1 MTICFWGKEVKVIVR
16 ESQQWLLGEIYKY
29 VEDVDRRYAIAVEGP
44 WGCGK
49 TRFLNMV
56 LAPSLKRK
64 KKRMVRVSMFGL
76 KTGDQLYEKIGATLL
91 RLEGERSD
99 KSTKFMR
106 QVAINTPKFA
116 ASALAVKGVS
126 LQFDIG
132 MKFAV
137 DMIASSKH
145 VIVLDDVERRS
156 QDSDDLSLFGAVN
169 ELVESYGLKVILV
182 TNRLQD
188 DNKGRSFD
196 LNVQEKLVWKRYSYE
211 QSFSE
216 LLDGIYN
223 HIDVSI
229 PGIDSLGCVREA
241 VERSGCVNARA
252 MLKVEL
258 LVSDL
263 LRLDVFRDDSIYLI
277 NRKSALVDIVQLAL
291 MLCDGNVPQPPRS
304 SNGEGEADR
313 FGGEKWRMQQQ
324 YEFYLDLR
332 FVEQYFRP
340 RAEAQNMDLEG
351 AVRRYIGTKYSETA
365 ASHAILAIK
374 SAIDSEFR
382 GMSDGDVQGIVDDL
396 SSQICSESFA
406 SSLLRPVVYWYEEFR
421 DLGFDCV
428 LSREELILHCQHVM
442 LSDLEGAIE
451 FSNYP
456 HTSLPC
462 GEEVDSIYASLS
474 SFAISAYQQRVS
486 EEVAKCLSANSSTFD
501 LLNFLSSCSLNRY
514 RVLLSMDVDELV
526 TIFNRSNGD
535 GQLGIIRYLKRV
547 HNQSSIPAG
556 VCAQFSTWLLDLK
569 RALQRCTS
577 VERMDALR
585 MRWFIRDIDDLLPSY
600 FPEPE
605 E

>member
-1 MTICFWGKEVKVIVR
+1 
-16 ESQQWLLGEIYKY
+16 
-29 VEDVDRRYAIAVEGP
+29 
-44 WGCGK
+44 
-49 TRFLNMV
+49 
-56 LAPSLKRK
+56 
-64 KKRMVRVSMFGL
+64 MVRVSMFGM
-76 KTGDQLYEKIGATLL
+76 KTGDQLYEKIGAMIL
-91 RLEGERSD
+91 RLEGERGG
-99 KSTKFMR
+99 KPTKFMR
-106 QVAINTPKFA
+106 KMATSAPKVA

-126 LQFDIG
+126 LQLDIG

-169 ELVESYGLKVILV
+169 DLVESCGLKVILV

-188 DNKGRSFD
+188 DNNGRSFD
-196 LNVQEKLVWKRYSYE
+196 RNVQEKLVWKRYSYE
-211 QSFSE
+211 QSLSE
-216 LLDGIYN
+216 LLDGIFN

-229 PGIDSLGCVREA
+229 PDIDFLSCVREA
-241 VERSGCVNARA
+241 VERSGCANARA

-263 LRLDVFRDDSIYLI
+263 LCLDVFRDDSIYVN
-277 NRKSALVDIVQLAL
+277 NRKNALIDIVQLAL
-291 MLCDGNVPQPPRS
+291 MLCDGNVPQPPQS
-304 SNGEGEADR
+304 SDGEGKVDY

-340 RAEAQNMDLEG
+340 RAEVQRVDLES
-351 AVRRYIGTKYSETA
+351 AVRHYIGAKYSETA

-382 GMSDGDVQGIVDDL
+382 GMSDEDGQRIVDEL

-406 SSLLRPVVYWYEEFR
+406 SSLLRPVVYWYEELR

-428 LSREELILHCQHVM
+428 LSREELILHCRHVM
-442 LSDLEGAIE
+442 LNDLEGAIE

-462 GEEVDSIYASLS
+462 GEVVDSIYAELS
-474 SFAISAYQQRVS
+474 SFAISAYQRRVS
-486 EEVAKCLSANSSTFD
+486 EEVAKCLSSNSSTFD
-501 LLNFLSSCSLNRY
+501 LLDFFSSCSLNGY
-514 RVLLSMDVDELV
+514 KVLLSVDVDELV
-526 TIFNRSNGD
+526 AIFNRSNGD
-535 GQLGIIRYLKRV
+535 GQLGIIRYLKSI
-547 HNQSSIPAG
+547 HNQSSIPDG
-556 VCAQFSTWLLDLK
+556 VSMQFSVWLLDLK
-569 RALQRCTS
+569 RALQRCAS

-585 MRWFIRDIDDLLPSY
+585 MRWFIREIDDLLPSY
-600 FPEPE
+600 LPELE

>member
-1 MTICFWGKEVKVIVR
+1 MIVS
-16 ESQQWLLGEIYKY
+16 ESQQWLLDEIYKY
-29 VEDVDRRYAIAVEGP
+29 VQDVDRRYAIAVEGP

-49 TRFLNMV
+49 TRFLNSV
-56 LAPSLKRK
+56 LAPSLKSK
-64 KKRMVRVSMFGL
+64 KKRMVRVSMFGM
-76 KTGDQLYEKIGATLL
+76 KTGDQLYEKIGAMIL
-91 RLEGERSD
+91 RLEGERGG
-99 KSTKFMR
+99 KPTKFMR
-106 QVAINTPKFA
+106 KMATSAPKVA

-126 LQFDIG
+126 LQLDIG

-169 ELVESYGLKVILV
+169 DLVESCGLKVILV

-188 DNKGRSFD
+188 DNNGRSFD
-196 LNVQEKLVWKRYSYE
+196 RNVQEKLVWKRYSYE
-211 QSFSE
+211 QSLSE
-216 LLDGIYN
+216 LLDGIFN

-229 PGIDSLGCVREA
+229 PDIDFLSCVREA
-241 VERSGCVNARA
+241 VERSGCANARA

-263 LRLDVFRDDSIYLI
+263 LCLDVFRDDSIYVN
-277 NRKSALVDIVQLAL
+277 NRKNALIDIVQLAL
-291 MLCDGNVPQPPRS
+291 MLCDGNVPQPPQS
-304 SNGEGEADR
+304 SDGEGKVDY

-340 RAEAQNMDLEG
+340 RAEVQRVDLES
-351 AVRRYIGTKYSETA
+351 AVRHYIGAKYSETA
-365 ASHAILAIK
+365 ASHAVLAIK

-382 GMSDGDVQGIVDDL
+382 GMSDEDGQRIVDEL

-406 SSLLRPVVYWYEEFR
+406 SSLLRPVVYWYEELR

-428 LSREELILHCQHVM
+428 LSREELILHCRHVM
-442 LSDLEGAIE
+442 LNDLEGAIE

-462 GEEVDSIYASLS
+462 GEVVDSIYAELS
-474 SFAISAYQQRVS
+474 SFAISAYQRRVS
-486 EEVAKCLSANSSTFD
+486 EEVAKCLSSNSSTFD
-501 LLNFLSSCSLNRY
+501 LLDFFSSCSLNGY
-514 RVLLSMDVDELV
+514 KVLLSVDVDELV
-526 TIFNRSNGD
+526 AIFNRSNGD
-535 GQLGIIRYLKRV
+535 GQLGIIRYLKSI
-547 HNQSSIPAG
+547 HNQSSIPDG
-556 VCAQFSTWLLDLK
+556 VSMQFSVWLLDLK
-569 RALQRCTS
+569 RALQRCAS

-585 MRWFIRDIDDLLPSY
+585 MRWFIREIDDLLPSY
-600 FPEPE
+600 LPELE

>member
-1 MTICFWGKEVKVIVR
+1 
-16 ESQQWLLGEIYKY
+16 
-29 VEDVDRRYAIAVEGP
+29 
-44 WGCGK
+44 
-49 TRFLNMV
+49 
-56 LAPSLKRK
+56 
-64 KKRMVRVSMFGL
+64 MVRVSMFGM
-76 KTGDQLYEKIGATLL
+76 KTGDQLYEKIGAMIL
-91 RLEGERSD
+91 RLEGERGG
-99 KSTKFMR
+99 KPTKFMR
-106 QVAINTPKFA
+106 KMATSAPKVA

-126 LQFDIG
+126 LQLDIG

-169 ELVESYGLKVILV
+169 DLVESCGLKVILV

-188 DNKGRSFD
+188 DNNGRSFD
-196 LNVQEKLVWKRYSYE
+196 RNVQEKLVWKRYSYE
-211 QSFSE
+211 QSLSE
-216 LLDGIYN
+216 LLDGIFN

-229 PGIDSLGCVREA
+229 PDIDFLSCVREA
-241 VERSGCVNARA
+241 VERSGCANARA

-263 LRLDVFRDDSIYLI
+263 LCLDVFRDDSIYVN
-277 NRKSALVDIVQLAL
+277 NRKNALIDIVQLAL
-291 MLCDGNVPQPPRS
+291 MLCDGNVPQPPQS
-304 SNGEGEADR
+304 SDGEGKVDY

-340 RAEAQNMDLEG
+340 RAEVQRVDLES
-351 AVRRYIGTKYSETA
+351 AVRHYIGAKYSETA

-382 GMSDGDVQGIVDDL
+382 GMSDEDGQRIVDEL

-406 SSLLRPVVYWYEEFR
+406 SSLLRPVVYWYEELR

-428 LSREELILHCQHVM
+428 LSREELILHCRHVM
-442 LSDLEGAIE
+442 LNDLEGAIE

-462 GEEVDSIYASLS
+462 GEVVDSIYAELS
-474 SFAISAYQQRVS
+474 SFAIFAYQRRVS
-486 EEVAKCLSANSSTFD
+486 EEVAKCLSSNSSTFD
-501 LLNFLSSCSLNRY
+501 LLDFFSSCSLNGY
-514 RVLLSMDVDELV
+514 KVLLSVDVDELV
-526 TIFNRSNGD
+526 AIFNRSNGD
-535 GQLGIIRYLKRV
+535 GQLGIIRYLKSI
-547 HNQSSIPAG
+547 HNQSSIPDG
-556 VCAQFSTWLLDLK
+556 VSMQFSVWLLDLK
-569 RALQRCTS
+569 RALQRCAS

-585 MRWFIRDIDDLLPSY
+585 MRWFIREIDDLLPSY
-600 FPEPE
+600 LPELE

>member
-1 MTICFWGKEVKVIVR
+1 MILS
-16 ESQQWLLGEIYKY
+16 ESQQWLLAEIDKY
-29 VEDVDRRYAIAVEGP
+29 VQDVDRRYAIAVEGP

-49 TRFLNMV
+49 TRFLNVV

-91 RLEGERSD
+91 RLEGERSG
-99 KSTKFMR
+99 KPTKFMR
-106 QVAINTPKFA
+106 QVVTNTPKFA

-126 LQFDIG
+126 LQLDIG

-169 ELVESYGLKVILV
+169 ELVESCGLKVILV
-182 TNRLQD
+182 TNRLQND
-188 DNKGRSFD
+188 DNGRSFD
-196 LNVQEKLVWKRYSYE
+196 QHVQEKLVWKRYSYK
-211 QSFSE
+211 QSLSE
-216 LLDGIYN
+216 LLDGIFT

-229 PGIDSLGCVREA
+229 PGIDFLGCIREA

-263 LRLDVFRDDSIYLI
+263 LRLDVFRDDSIYVN

-304 SNGEGEADR
+304 SGGEGEANY
-313 FGGEKWRMQQQ
+313 FSVEELRMQRQ
-324 YEFYLDLR
+324 YVLYLDLR

-340 RAEAQNMDLEG
+340 RAEVQNMDLES
-351 AVRRYIGTKYSETA
+351 AVRQYIGTKYSETA

-382 GMSDGDVQGIVDDL
+382 GMSDGYVQGIVDEL

-406 SSLLRPVVYWYEEFR
+406 PSLLRPVVYWYEEFR
-421 DLGFDCV
+421 DLGFECV

-442 LSDLEGAIE
+442 LNDLEGAIE

-474 SFAISAYQQRVS
+474 SFAISAYQQRIS
-486 EEVAKCLSANSSTFD
+486 EEVAKCLSLNSSTFD
-501 LLNFLSSCSLNRY
+501 LLNFFSSCSLNGY
-514 RVLLSMDVDELV
+514 RVLLSVNVDELV

-535 GQLGIIRYLKRV
+535 GQLGIIRYIKSV
-547 HNQSSIPAG
+547 HNQASIPAG
-556 VCAQFSTWLLDLK
+556 VSAQFPAWLLDLK
-569 RALQRCTS
+569 CALQRCTS

-585 MRWFIRDIDDLLPSY
+585 MRGFIRDIDNLLPSY
-600 FPEPE
+600 LPLLDE
-605 E
+605 

>member
-1 MTICFWGKEVKVIVR
+1 MIVS

-29 VEDVDRRYAIAVEGP
+29 VQDVDRRYAIAVEGP

-49 TRFLNMV
+49 TRFLNSV
-56 LAPSLKRK
+56 LAPSLKSK
-64 KKRMVRVSMFGL
+64 KKRMVRVSMFGM
-76 KTGDQLYEKIGATLL
+76 KTGDQLYEKIGAMIL
-91 RLEGERSD
+91 RLEGERGG
-99 KSTKFMR
+99 KPTKFMR
-106 QVAINTPKFA
+106 KMATSAPKVA

-126 LQFDIG
+126 LQLDIG

-169 ELVESYGLKVILV
+169 DLVESCGLKVILV

-188 DNKGRSFD
+188 DNNGRSFD
-196 LNVQEKLVWKRYSYE
+196 RNVQEKLVWKRYSYE
-211 QSFSE
+211 QSLSE
-216 LLDGIYN
+216 LLDGIFN

-229 PGIDSLGCVREA
+229 PDIDFLSCVREA
-241 VERSGCVNARA
+241 VERSGCANARA

-263 LRLDVFRDDSIYLI
+263 LCLDVFRDDSIYVN
-277 NRKSALVDIVQLAL
+277 NRKNALIDIVQLAL
-291 MLCDGNVPQPPRS
+291 MLCDGNVPQPPQS
-304 SNGEGEADR
+304 SDGEGKVDY

-340 RAEAQNMDLEG
+340 RAEVQRVDLES
-351 AVRRYIGTKYSETA
+351 AVRHYIGAKYSETA

-382 GMSDGDVQGIVDDL
+382 GMSDEDGQRIVDEL

-406 SSLLRPVVYWYEEFR
+406 SSLLRPVVYWYEELR

-428 LSREELILHCQHVM
+428 LSREELILHCRHVM
-442 LSDLEGAIE
+442 LNDLEGAIE

-462 GEEVDSIYASLS
+462 GEVVDSIYAELS
-474 SFAISAYQQRVS
+474 SFAISAYQRRVS
-486 EEVAKCLSANSSTFD
+486 EEVAKCLSSNSSTFD
-501 LLNFLSSCSLNRY
+501 LLDFFSSCSLNGY
-514 RVLLSMDVDELV
+514 KVLLSVDVDELV
-526 TIFNRSNGD
+526 AIFNRSNGD
-535 GQLGIIRYLKRV
+535 GQLGIIRYLKSI
-547 HNQSSIPAG
+547 HNQSSIPDG
-556 VCAQFSTWLLDLK
+556 VSMQFSVWLLDLK
-569 RALQRCTS
+569 RALQRCAS

-585 MRWFIRDIDDLLPSY
+585 MRWFIREIDDLLPSY
-600 FPEPE
+600 LPELE

>member
-1 MTICFWGKEVKVIVR
+1 MIVS

-29 VEDVDRRYAIAVEGP
+29 VQDVDRRYAIAVEGP

-49 TRFLNMV
+49 TRFLNSV
-56 LAPSLKRK
+56 LAPSLKSK
-64 KKRMVRVSMFGL
+64 KKRMVRVSMFGM
-76 KTGDQLYEKIGATLL
+76 KTGDQLYEKIGAMIL
-91 RLEGERSD
+91 RLEGEWGG
-99 KSTKFMR
+99 KPTKFMR
-106 QVAINTPKFA
+106 KMATSAPKVA

-126 LQFDIG
+126 LQLDIG
-132 MKFAV
+132 MKLAV

-169 ELVESYGLKVILV
+169 DLVESCGLKVILV

-188 DNKGRSFD
+188 DNNGRSFD
-196 LNVQEKLVWKRYSYE
+196 RNVQEKLVWKRYSYE
-211 QSFSE
+211 QPLSE
-216 LLDGIYN
+216 LLDGIFN

-229 PGIDSLGCVREA
+229 PDIDFLSCVREA
-241 VERSGCVNARA
+241 VERSGCANARA

-263 LRLDVFRDDSIYLI
+263 LCLDVFRDDSIYVN
-277 NRKSALVDIVQLAL
+277 NRKNALIDIVQLAL
-291 MLCDGNVPQPPRS
+291 MLCDGNVPQPPQS
-304 SNGEGEADR
+304 SDGEGKVDY

-340 RAEAQNMDLEG
+340 RAEVQRVDLES
-351 AVRRYIGTKYSETA
+351 AVRRYIGAKYSETA

-382 GMSDGDVQGIVDDL
+382 GMSDEDGQGIVDEL

-406 SSLLRPVVYWYEEFR
+406 SSLLRPVVYWYEELR

-428 LSREELILHCQHVM
+428 LSREDLILHCRHVM
-442 LSDLEGAIE
+442 LNDLEGAIE

-462 GEEVDSIYASLS
+462 GEVVDSIYAELS
-474 SFAISAYQQRVS
+474 SFAISAYQRRVS
-486 EEVAKCLSANSSTFD
+486 EEVAKCLSSNSSTFD
-501 LLNFLSSCSLNRY
+501 LLDFFSSCSLNGY
-514 RVLLSMDVDELV
+514 KVLLSVDVDELV
-526 TIFNRSNGD
+526 AIFNRSNGD
-535 GQLGIIRYLKRV
+535 GQLGIIRYLKSV
-547 HNQSSIPAG
+547 HNQSSIPDG
-556 VCAQFSTWLLDLK
+556 VSMQFSAWLLDLK
-569 RALQRCTS
+569 RALQRCAS

-585 MRWFIRDIDDLLPSY
+585 MRWFIREIDDLLPSY
-600 FPEPE
+600 LPVLE

>member
-1 MTICFWGKEVKVIVR
+1 MIVS

-29 VEDVDRRYAIAVEGP
+29 VQDVDRRYAIAVEGP

-49 TRFLNMV
+49 TRFLNSV
-56 LAPSLKRK
+56 LAPSLKSK
-64 KKRMVRVSMFGL
+64 KKRMVRVSMFGM
-76 KTGDQLYEKIGATLL
+76 KTGDQLYEKIGAMIL
-91 RLEGERSD
+91 RLEGERGG
-99 KSTKFMR
+99 KPTKFMR
-106 QVAINTPKFA
+106 KMATSAPKVA

-126 LQFDIG
+126 LQLDIG

-169 ELVESYGLKVILV
+169 DLVESCGLKVILV

-188 DNKGRSFD
+188 DNNGRSFD
-196 LNVQEKLVWKRYSYE
+196 RNVQEKLVWKRYSYE
-211 QSFSE
+211 QSLSE
-216 LLDGIYN
+216 LLDGIFN

-229 PGIDSLGCVREA
+229 PDIDFLSCVREA
-241 VERSGCVNARA
+241 VERSGCANARA

-263 LRLDVFRDDSIYLI
+263 LCLDVFRDDSIYVN
-277 NRKSALVDIVQLAL
+277 NRKNALIDIVQLAL
-291 MLCDGNVPQPPRS
+291 MLCDGNVPQPPQS
-304 SNGEGEADR
+304 SDGEGKVDY

-340 RAEAQNMDLEG
+340 RAEVQRVDLES
-351 AVRRYIGTKYSETA
+351 AVRHYIGAKYSETA

-382 GMSDGDVQGIVDDL
+382 GMSDEDGQRIVDEL

-406 SSLLRPVVYWYEEFR
+406 SSLLRPVVYWYEELR

-428 LSREELILHCQHVM
+428 LSREELILHCRHVM
-442 LSDLEGAIE
+442 LNDLEGAIE

-462 GEEVDSIYASLS
+462 GEVVDSIYAELS
-474 SFAISAYQQRVS
+474 SFAISAYQRRVS
-486 EEVAKCLSANSSTFD
+486 EEVAKCLSSNSSTFD
-501 LLNFLSSCSLNRY
+501 LLDFFSSCSLNGY
-514 RVLLSMDVDELV
+514 KVLLSVDVDELV
-526 TIFNRSNGD
+526 AIFNRSNGD
-535 GQLGIIRYLKRV
+535 GQLGIIRYLKSI
-547 HNQSSIPAG
+547 HNQSSIPDG
-556 VCAQFSTWLLDLK
+556 VSMQFSVWLLDLK
-569 RALQRCTS
+569 RALQRCSS

-585 MRWFIRDIDDLLPSY
+585 MRWFIREIDDLLPSY
-600 FPEPE
+600 LPELE

>member
-1 MTICFWGKEVKVIVR
+1 MIVS
-16 ESQQWLLGEIYKY
+16 ESQQWLLAELCKY
-29 VEDVDRRYAIAVEGP
+29 VQDVDRRYAIAVEGP

-49 TRFLNMV
+49 TRFLNAV
-56 LAPSLKRK
+56 LAPFLKNK

-76 KTGDQLYEKIGATLL
+76 KTGDQLYEKIGAMLL
-91 RLEGERSD
+91 RLEGEGSG
-99 KSTKFMR
+99 KPTKFMR
-106 QVAINTPKFA
+106 RVATNAPKFA
-116 ASALAVKGVS
+116 ASALAAKGIS
-126 LQFDIG
+126 LQLDIG

-169 ELVESYGLKVILV
+169 ELVESCGLKVILV

-188 DNKGRSFD
+188 DDNGRSFD
-196 LNVQEKLVWKRYSYE
+196 FNVREKLVWKRYSYA
-211 QSFSE
+211 QSLDE
-216 LLDGIYN
+216 LLDGIFA

-229 PGIDSLGCVREA
+229 PGIDYLGCVRKA

-263 LRLDVFRDDSIYLI
+263 LCLDVFRDHSIYVN
-277 NRKSALVDIVQLAL
+277 NRKSAFVDIVQLAL

-304 SNGEGEADR
+304 SDSEGAVDC

-332 FVEQYFRP
+332 FVEQYFCP
-340 RAEAQNMDLEG
+340 RTEVQNIDLES
-351 AVRRYIGTKYSETA
+351 AVRQYIETKYSETA

-382 GMSDGDVQGIVDDL
+382 GMSDEYVQGIVGEL
-396 SSQICSESFA
+396 SSQIRSESFA
-406 SSLLRPVVYWYEEFR
+406 PSLLRSVVYWYEEFR
-421 DLGFDCV
+421 ELGFDCA
-428 LSREELILHCQHVM
+428 LSREELILHCENVM
-442 LSDLEGAIE
+442 LNDLEGAIE
-451 FSNYP
+451 FSKYP

-474 SFAISAYQQRVS
+474 SFAISAYQKHVS
-486 EEVAKCLSANSSTFD
+486 EEVAKCLSANGSTSD
-501 LLNFLSSCSLNRY
+501 LLNFFSSCSLNGY
-514 RVLLSMDVDELV
+514 RVLLSVEVDELV
-526 TIFNRSNGD
+526 DIFNRSNGD
-535 GQLGIIRYLKRV
+535 GQLGIIRYLKSV
-547 HNQSSIPAG
+547 HNHSSISAG
-556 VCAQFSTWLLDLK
+556 VSAQFSAWLLDLK
-569 RALQRCTS
+569 CALQRCAS

-585 MRWFIRDIDDLLPSY
+585 MRWFIRDIDDILPSY
-600 FPEPE
+600 LPEPE

>member
-1 MTICFWGKEVKVIVR
+1 MIVS

-29 VEDVDRRYAIAVEGP
+29 VQDVDRRYAIAVEGP

-49 TRFLNMV
+49 TRFLNSV
-56 LAPSLKRK
+56 LAPSLKSK
-64 KKRMVRVSMFGL
+64 KKRMVRVSMFGM
-76 KTGDQLYEKIGATLL
+76 KTGDQLYEKIGAMIL
-91 RLEGERSD
+91 RLEGERGG
-99 KSTKFMR
+99 KPTKFMR
-106 QVAINTPKFA
+106 KMATSAPKVA

-126 LQFDIG
+126 LQLDIG

-169 ELVESYGLKVILV
+169 DLVESCGLKVILV

-188 DNKGRSFD
+188 DNNGRSFD
-196 LNVQEKLVWKRYSYE
+196 RNVQEKLVWKRYSYE
-211 QSFSE
+211 QSLSE
-216 LLDGIYN
+216 LLDGIFN

-229 PGIDSLGCVREA
+229 PDIDFLSCVREA
-241 VERSGCVNARA
+241 VERSGCANARA

-263 LRLDVFRDDSIYLI
+263 LCLDVFRDDSIYVN
-277 NRKSALVDIVQLAL
+277 NRKNALIDIVQLAL
-291 MLCDGNVPQPPRS
+291 MLCDGNVPQPPQS
-304 SNGEGEADR
+304 SDGEGKVDY

-340 RAEAQNMDLEG
+340 RAEVQRVDLES
-351 AVRRYIGTKYSETA
+351 AVRHYIGAKYSETA

-382 GMSDGDVQGIVDDL
+382 GMSDEDGQRIVDEL

-406 SSLLRPVVYWYEEFR
+406 SSLLRPVVYWYEELR

-428 LSREELILHCQHVM
+428 LSREELILHCRHVM
-442 LSDLEGAIE
+442 LNDLEGAIE

-462 GEEVDSIYASLS
+462 GEVVDSIYAELS
-474 SFAISAYQQRVS
+474 SFAIFAYQRRVS
-486 EEVAKCLSANSSTFD
+486 EEVAKCLSSNSSTFD
-501 LLNFLSSCSLNRY
+501 LLDFFSSCSLNGY
-514 RVLLSMDVDELV
+514 KVLLSVDVDELV
-526 TIFNRSNGD
+526 AIFNRSNGD
-535 GQLGIIRYLKRV
+535 GQLGIIRCLKSI
-547 HNQSSIPAG
+547 HNQSSIPDG
-556 VCAQFSTWLLDLK
+556 VSMQFSVWLLDLK
-569 RALQRCTS
+569 RALQRCAS

-585 MRWFIRDIDDLLPSY
+585 MRWFIREIDDLLPSY
-600 FPEPE
+600 LPELE

>member
-1 MTICFWGKEVKVIVR
+1 MIVS

-29 VEDVDRRYAIAVEGP
+29 VQDVDRRYAIAVEGP

-49 TRFLNMV
+49 TRFLNSV
-56 LAPSLKRK
+56 LAPSLKSK
-64 KKRMVRVSMFGL
+64 KKRMVRVSMFGM
-76 KTGDQLYEKIGATLL
+76 KTGDQLYEKIGAMIL
-91 RLEGERSD
+91 RLEGERGG
-99 KSTKFMR
+99 KPTKFMR
-106 QVAINTPKFA
+106 KMATSAPKVA

-126 LQFDIG
+126 LQLDIG

-169 ELVESYGLKVILV
+169 DLVESCGLKVILV

-188 DNKGRSFD
+188 DNNGRSFD
-196 LNVQEKLVWKRYSYE
+196 RNVQEKLVWKRYSYE
-211 QSFSE
+211 QSLSE
-216 LLDGIYN
+216 LLDGIFN

-229 PGIDSLGCVREA
+229 PDIDFLSCVREA
-241 VERSGCVNARA
+241 VERSGCANARA

-263 LRLDVFRDDSIYLI
+263 LCLDVFRDDSIYVN
-277 NRKSALVDIVQLAL
+277 NRKNALIDIVQLAL
-291 MLCDGNVPQPPRS
+291 MLCDGNVPQPPQS
-304 SNGEGEADR
+304 SDGEGKVDY

-324 YEFYLDLR
+324 YEFYVDLR

-340 RAEAQNMDLEG
+340 RAEVQRVDLES
-351 AVRRYIGTKYSETA
+351 AVRHYIGAKYSETA

-382 GMSDGDVQGIVDDL
+382 GMSDEDGQRIVDEL

-406 SSLLRPVVYWYEEFR
+406 SSLLRPVVYWYEELR

-428 LSREELILHCQHVM
+428 LSREELILHCRHVM
-442 LSDLEGAIE
+442 LNDLEGAIE

-462 GEEVDSIYASLS
+462 GEVVDSIYAELS
-474 SFAISAYQQRVS
+474 SFAISAYQRRVS
-486 EEVAKCLSANSSTFD
+486 EEVAKCLSSNSSTFD
-501 LLNFLSSCSLNRY
+501 LLDFFSSCSLNGY
-514 RVLLSMDVDELV
+514 KVLLSVDVDELV
-526 TIFNRSNGD
+526 AIFNRSNGD
-535 GQLGIIRYLKRV
+535 GQLGIIRYLKSI
-547 HNQSSIPAG
+547 HNQSSIPDG
-556 VCAQFSTWLLDLK
+556 VSMQFSVWLLDLK
-569 RALQRCTS
+569 RALQRCAS

-585 MRWFIRDIDDLLPSY
+585 MRWFIREIDDLLPSY
-600 FPEPE
+600 LPELE

>member
-1 MTICFWGKEVKVIVR
+1 MIVS
-16 ESQQWLLGEIYKY
+16 ESQQWLLAEIYKY
-29 VEDVDRRYAIAVEGP
+29 VQDVDRKYAIAVEGP

-49 TRFLNMV
+49 TRFLNAV
-56 LAPSLKRK
+56 LAPSLKSK
-64 KKRMVRVSMFGL
+64 KKRMVRVSMFGM
-76 KTGDQLYEKIGATLL
+76 KTGDQLYEKIGAMLL
-91 RLEGERSD
+91 RLEGERGG
-99 KSTKFMR
+99 KPTKFMR
-106 QVAINTPKFA
+106 KVATGAPKFA
-116 ASALAVKGVS
+116 ASALAVKGIS
-126 LQFDIG
+126 LQLDIG

-169 ELVESYGLKVILV
+169 ELVESCGLKVILV

-188 DNKGRSFD
+188 DNNGRSFD
-196 LNVQEKLVWKRYSYE
+196 LSVREKLVWKRYFYE
-211 QSFSE
+211 QSLSE
-216 LLDGIYN
+216 LLDGIFCY
-223 HIDVSI
+223 IDVSI
-229 PGIDSLGCVREA
+229 PGIDVLSCVREA
-241 VERSGCVNARA
+241 VERSGCANARA

-263 LRLDVFRDDSIYLI
+263 LCLDVFRDDSIFVN
-277 NRKSALVDIVQLAL
+277 NRKNALIDIVQLAL

-304 SNGEGEADR
+304 SDGGGEVDY

-340 RAEAQNMDLEG
+340 RAEVQDLDLES
-351 AVRRYIGTKYSETA
+351 AVRQYIGTKYSETA

-374 SAIDSEFR
+374 SAIESEFR
-382 GMSDGDVQGIVDDL
+382 GMSDEYVQGIVGEL

-406 SSLLRPVVYWYEEFR
+406 PSLLRPVVYWYEEFR

-442 LSDLEGAIE
+442 LNDLDGAIE

-462 GEEVDSIYASLS
+462 SEVVDSIYAELS
-474 SFAISAYQQRVS
+474 SFAISAYQQRVL
-486 EEVAKCLSANSSTFD
+486 EEVAKCLSGNSSTIE
-501 LLNFLSSCSLNRY
+501 LLNFFSSCSLNGY
-514 RVLLSMDVDELV
+514 RMLLSVDVDELV

-535 GQLGIIRYLKRV
+535 GQLGIIRYLKSV
-547 HNQSSIPAG
+547 HDQSSIPAG
-556 VCAQFSTWLLDLK
+556 VSAEFSSWLFDLK
-569 RALQRCTS
+569 CALQRCAT

-585 MRWFIRDIDDLLPSY
+585 VRWLIREIDDLLPSY
-600 FPEPE
+600 LPEPE

>member
-1 MTICFWGKEVKVIVR
+1 MIVS

-29 VEDVDRRYAIAVEGP
+29 VQDVDRRYAIAVEGP

-49 TRFLNMV
+49 TRFLNSV
-56 LAPSLKRK
+56 LAPSLKSK
-64 KKRMVRVSMFGL
+64 KKRMVRVSMFGM
-76 KTGDQLYEKIGATLL
+76 KTGDQLYEKIGAMIL
-91 RLEGERSD
+91 RLEGERGG
-99 KSTKFMR
+99 KPTKFMR
-106 QVAINTPKFA
+106 KMATSAPKVA

-126 LQFDIG
+126 LQLDIG

-169 ELVESYGLKVILV
+169 DLVESCGLKVILV

-188 DNKGRSFD
+188 DNNGRSFD
-196 LNVQEKLVWKRYSYE
+196 RNVQEKLVWKRYSYE
-211 QSFSE
+211 QPLSE
-216 LLDGIYN
+216 LLDGIFN

-229 PGIDSLGCVREA
+229 PDIDFLSCVREA
-241 VERSGCVNARA
+241 VERSGCANARA

-263 LRLDVFRDDSIYLI
+263 LCLDVFRDDSIYVN
-277 NRKSALVDIVQLAL
+277 NRKNALIDIVQLAL
-291 MLCDGNVPQPPRS
+291 MLCDGNVPQPPQS
-304 SNGEGEADR
+304 SDGEGKVDY

-340 RAEAQNMDLEG
+340 RAEVQRVDLES
-351 AVRRYIGTKYSETA
+351 AVRRYIGAKYSETA

-382 GMSDGDVQGIVDDL
+382 GMSDEDGQGIVDEL
-396 SSQICSESFA
+396 SLQICSESFA
-406 SSLLRPVVYWYEEFR
+406 SSLLRPVVYWYEELR

-428 LSREELILHCQHVM
+428 LSREDLILHCRHVM
-442 LSDLEGAIE
+442 LNDLEGAIE

-462 GEEVDSIYASLS
+462 GEVVDSIYAELS
-474 SFAISAYQQRVS
+474 SFAISAYQRRVS
-486 EEVAKCLSANSSTFD
+486 EEVAKCLSSNSSTFD
-501 LLNFLSSCSLNRY
+501 LLDFFSSCSLNGY
-514 RVLLSMDVDELV
+514 KVLLSVDVDELV
-526 TIFNRSNGD
+526 AIFNRSNGD
-535 GQLGIIRYLKRV
+535 GQLGIIRYLKSV
-547 HNQSSIPAG
+547 HNQSSIPDG
-556 VCAQFSTWLLDLK
+556 VSMQFSAWLLDLK
-569 RALQRCTS
+569 RALQRCAS

-585 MRWFIRDIDDLLPSY
+585 MRWFIREIDDLLPSY
-600 FPEPE
+600 LPVLE

>member
-1 MTICFWGKEVKVIVR
+1 MIVS
-16 ESQQWLLGEIYKY
+16 ESQQWLLDEICKY
-29 VEDVDRRYAIAVEGP
+29 VQDADRRYAIAIEGP

-49 TRFLNMV
+49 TRFLNAV
-56 LAPSLKRK
+56 LATSLKRK

-91 RLEGERSD
+91 RLEGERSG
-99 KSTKFMR
+99 KPVKFMR
-106 QVAINTPKFA
+106 QVATKAPKFA
-116 ASALAVKGVS
+116 ASALAVKGIS
-126 LQFDIG
+126 LQLDIG

-169 ELVESYGLKVILV
+169 ELVESCGLKVILV

-188 DNKGRSFD
+188 DDNGRSFD
-196 LNVQEKLVWKRYSYE
+196 LDIQEKLVWKRYCYK
-211 QSFSE
+211 QSLDE
-216 LLDGIYN
+216 LLEGIFS
-223 HIDVSI
+223 HVDVSI
-229 PGIDSLGCVREA
+229 PGIDCLGCVREA

-263 LRLDVFRDDSIYLI
+263 LHLDVFRDDSIYVN

-291 MLCDGNVPQPPRS
+291 MLCDGDVPQPPRS
-304 SNGEGEADR
+304 TDGKGGTDY
-313 FGGEKWRMQQQ
+313 FGGEQWRMQQQ

-332 FVEQYFRP
+332 FVEQYFHP
-340 RAEAQNMDLEG
+340 RAEVQKMDLES
-351 AVRRYIGTKYSETA
+351 AVRQYIGTKYSETA

-374 SAIDSEFR
+374 SAIESEFR
-382 GMSDGDVQGIVDDL
+382 GMSDEYVQGIVNEL

-406 SSLLRPVVYWYEEFR
+406 PSLLRPVIYWYEEFR
-421 DLGFDCV
+421 DLGFDCAR
-428 LSREELILHCQHVM
+428 SQEELVSHCRHVM
-442 LSDLEGAIE
+442 LNDLEGAIE

-462 GEEVDSIYASLS
+462 GEKVDSIYASLS
-474 SFAISAYQQRVS
+474 SYAVSAYQQRVS
-486 EEVAKCLSANSSTFD
+486 EEVVKCLSADSSAFD
-501 LLNFLSSCSLNRY
+501 LLNFFSSCSLNGY
-514 RVLLSMDVDELV
+514 RVLLSVGVDELV
-526 TIFNRSNGD
+526 TIFNRSDGD
-535 GQLGIIRYLKRV
+535 GQLGIIRYLKSV
-547 HNQSSIPAG
+547 HNQSAIPAG
-556 VCAQFSTWLLDLK
+556 VSAQFSLWLLDLK
-569 RALQRCTS
+569 CALQRCAS

-585 MRWFIRDIDDLLPSY
+585 VRWLIREIDDLLPSY
-600 FPEPE
+600 LPEPE

>member
-1 MTICFWGKEVKVIVR
+1 MIVS

-29 VEDVDRRYAIAVEGP
+29 VQDVDRRYAIAVEGP

-49 TRFLNMV
+49 TRFLNSV
-56 LAPSLKRK
+56 LAPSLKSK
-64 KKRMVRVSMFGL
+64 KKRMVRVSMFGM
-76 KTGDQLYEKIGATLL
+76 KTGDQLYEKIGAMIL
-91 RLEGERSD
+91 RLEGERGG
-99 KSTKFMR
+99 KPTKFMR
-106 QVAINTPKFA
+106 KMATSAPKVA

-126 LQFDIG
+126 LQLDIG

-169 ELVESYGLKVILV
+169 DLVESCGLKVILV

-188 DNKGRSFD
+188 DNNGRSFD
-196 LNVQEKLVWKRYSYE
+196 RNVQEKLVWKRYSYE
-211 QSFSE
+211 QSLSE
-216 LLDGIYN
+216 LLDGIFN

-229 PGIDSLGCVREA
+229 PDIDFLSCVREA
-241 VERSGCVNARA
+241 VERSGCANARA

-263 LRLDVFRDDSIYLI
+263 LCLDVFRDDSIYVN
-277 NRKSALVDIVQLAL
+277 NRKNALIDIVQLAL
-291 MLCDGNVPQPPRS
+291 MLCDGNVPQPPQS
-304 SNGEGEADR
+304 SDGEGKVDY

-340 RAEAQNMDLEG
+340 RAEVQRVDLES
-351 AVRRYIGTKYSETA
+351 AVRHYIGAKYSETA

-374 SAIDSEFR
+374 SAIDSESR
-382 GMSDGDVQGIVDDL
+382 GMSDEDGQRIVDEL

-406 SSLLRPVVYWYEEFR
+406 SSLLRPVVYWYEELR

-428 LSREELILHCQHVM
+428 LSREELILHCRHVM
-442 LSDLEGAIE
+442 LNDLEGAIE

-462 GEEVDSIYASLS
+462 GEVVDSIYAELS
-474 SFAISAYQQRVS
+474 SFAISAYQRRVS
-486 EEVAKCLSANSSTFD
+486 EEVAKCLSSNSSTFD
-501 LLNFLSSCSLNRY
+501 LLDFFSSCSLNGY
-514 RVLLSMDVDELV
+514 KVLLSVDVDELV
-526 TIFNRSNGD
+526 AIFNRSNGD
-535 GQLGIIRYLKRV
+535 GQLGIIRYLKSI
-547 HNQSSIPAG
+547 HNQSSIPDG
-556 VCAQFSTWLLDLK
+556 VSMQFSVWLLDLK
-569 RALQRCTS
+569 RALQRCSS

-585 MRWFIRDIDDLLPSY
+585 MRWFIREIDDLLPSY
-600 FPEPE
+600 LPELE

>member
-1 MTICFWGKEVKVIVR
+1 MIVS

-29 VEDVDRRYAIAVEGP
+29 VQDVDRRYAIAVEGP

-49 TRFLNMV
+49 TRFLNSV
-56 LAPSLKRK
+56 LAPSLKSK
-64 KKRMVRVSMFGL
+64 KKRMVRVSMFGM
-76 KTGDQLYEKIGATLL
+76 KTGDQLYEKIGAMIL
-91 RLEGERSD
+91 RLEGERGG
-99 KSTKFMR
+99 KPTKFMR
-106 QVAINTPKFA
+106 KMATSAPKVA

-126 LQFDIG
+126 LQLDIG

-169 ELVESYGLKVILV
+169 DLVESCGLKVILV

-188 DNKGRSFD
+188 DNNGRSFD
-196 LNVQEKLVWKRYSYE
+196 RNVQEKLVWKRYSYE
-211 QSFSE
+211 QSLSE
-216 LLDGIYN
+216 LLDGIFN

-229 PGIDSLGCVREA
+229 PDIDFLSCVREA
-241 VERSGCVNARA
+241 VERSGCANARA

-263 LRLDVFRDDSIYLI
+263 LCLDVFRDDSIYVN
-277 NRKSALVDIVQLAL
+277 NRKNALIDIVQLAL
-291 MLCDGNVPQPPRS
+291 MLCDGNVPQPPQS
-304 SNGEGEADR
+304 SDGEGKVDY

-340 RAEAQNMDLEG
+340 RAEVQRVDLES
-351 AVRRYIGTKYSETA
+351 AVRHYIGAKYSETA

-382 GMSDGDVQGIVDDL
+382 GMSDEDGQRIVDEL

-406 SSLLRPVVYWYEEFR
+406 SSLLRPVVYWYEELR

-428 LSREELILHCQHVM
+428 LSREELILHCRHVM
-442 LSDLEGAIE
+442 LNDLEGAIE

-462 GEEVDSIYASLS
+462 GEVVDSIYAELS
-474 SFAISAYQQRVS
+474 SFAIFAYQRRVS
-486 EEVAKCLSANSSTFD
+486 EEVAKCLSSNSSTFD
-501 LLNFLSSCSLNRY
+501 LLDFFSSCSLNGY
-514 RVLLSMDVDELV
+514 KVLLSVDVDELV
-526 TIFNRSNGD
+526 AIFNRSNGD
-535 GQLGIIRYLKRV
+535 GQLGIIRYLKSI
-547 HNQSSIPAG
+547 HNQSSIPDG
-556 VCAQFSTWLLDLK
+556 VSMQFSVWLLDLK
-569 RALQRCTS
+569 RALQRCAS

-585 MRWFIRDIDDLLPSY
+585 MRWFIREIDDLLPSY
-600 FPEPE
+600 LPELE

>member
-1 MTICFWGKEVKVIVR
+1 MSVS
-16 ESQQWLLGEIYKY
+16 ESQQWLLDEIYKY
-29 VEDVDRRYAIAVEGP
+29 VQDADRRYAIAVEGP

-49 TRFLNMV
+49 TRFLNAV
-56 LAPSLKRK
+56 LAPSLKRR

-76 KTGDQLYEKIGATLL
+76 KTGDQLYEKIGAMLL
-91 RLEGERSD
+91 RLEGERSG
-99 KSTKFMR
+99 KPSKLMR
-106 QVAINTPKFA
+106 KMAINAPKIA
-116 ASALAVKGVS
+116 ASALAAKGVS
-126 LQFDIG
+126 LQLDIG

-156 QDSDDLSLFGAVN
+156 LESDDLSLFGAVN
-169 ELVESYGLKVILV
+169 ELVESCGLKVILV

-188 DNKGRSFD
+188 DNNGRSFD
-196 LNVQEKLVWKRYSYE
+196 SDVQEKLVWKRYSFE
-211 QSFSE
+211 QSLSE
-216 LLDGIYN
+216 LFDGIFH
-223 HIDVSI
+223 HIDASI
-229 PGIDSLGCVREA
+229 PGIDFLGCVREA

-263 LRLDVFRDDSIYLI
+263 LRLDVFRDDSIYVS

-304 SNGEGEADR
+304 SEGEGEADY

-332 FVEQYFRP
+332 FVEQYFHP
-340 RAEAQNMDLEG
+340 RAEVQNMDLES
-351 AVRRYIGTKYSETA
+351 AVRHYIGTKYSETE

-382 GMSDGDVQGIVDDL
+382 GMSDEYVQGIVGEL

-421 DLGFDCV
+421 DMGFDCV
-428 LSREELILHCQHVM
+428 LSREELILHCQHIM
-442 LSDLEGAIE
+442 LNDLEGAIE

-501 LLNFLSSCSLNRY
+501 LLDFFSSCSLNGY
-514 RVLLSMDVDELV
+514 RVLLSVDVDELV

-535 GQLGIIRYLKRV
+535 GQLGIIRYIKSV

-556 VCAQFSTWLLDLK
+556 VGAQFSEWLLKLK
-569 RALQRCTS
+569 CALQRCTS

-600 FPEPE
+600 FPEPKE
-605 E
+605 

>member
-1 MTICFWGKEVKVIVR
+1 MIVS

-29 VEDVDRRYAIAVEGP
+29 VQDVDRRYAIAVEGP

-49 TRFLNMV
+49 TRFLNSV
-56 LAPSLKRK
+56 LAPSLKSK
-64 KKRMVRVSMFGL
+64 KKRMVRVSMFGM
-76 KTGDQLYEKIGATLL
+76 KTGDQLYEKIGAMIL
-91 RLEGERSD
+91 RLEGERGG
-99 KSTKFMR
+99 KPTKFMR
-106 QVAINTPKFA
+106 KMATSAPKVA

-126 LQFDIG
+126 LQLDIG

-169 ELVESYGLKVILV
+169 DLVESCGLKVILV

-188 DNKGRSFD
+188 DNNGRSFD
-196 LNVQEKLVWKRYSYE
+196 RNVQEKLVWKRYSYE
-211 QSFSE
+211 QPLSE
-216 LLDGIYN
+216 LLDGIFN

-229 PGIDSLGCVREA
+229 PDIDFLSCVREA
-241 VERSGCVNARA
+241 VERSGCANARA

-263 LRLDVFRDDSIYLI
+263 LCLDVFRDDSIYVN
-277 NRKSALVDIVQLAL
+277 NRKNALIDIVQLAL
-291 MLCDGNVPQPPRS
+291 MLCDGNVPQPPQS
-304 SNGEGEADR
+304 SDGEGKVDY

-340 RAEAQNMDLEG
+340 CTEVQRVDLES
-351 AVRRYIGTKYSETA
+351 AVRCYIGAKYSETA

-382 GMSDGDVQGIVDDL
+382 GMSDEDGQGIVDEL

-406 SSLLRPVVYWYEEFR
+406 SSLLRPVVYWYEELR

-428 LSREELILHCQHVM
+428 LSREDLILHCRHVM
-442 LSDLEGAIE
+442 LNDLEGAIE

-462 GEEVDSIYASLS
+462 GEVVDSIYAELS
-474 SFAISAYQQRVS
+474 SFAISAYQRRVS
-486 EEVAKCLSANSSTFD
+486 EEVAKCLSSNSSTFD
-501 LLNFLSSCSLNRY
+501 LLDFFSSCSLNGY
-514 RVLLSMDVDELV
+514 KVLLSVDVDELV
-526 TIFNRSNGD
+526 AIFNRSNGD
-535 GQLGIIRYLKRV
+535 GQLGIIRYLKSV
-547 HNQSSIPAG
+547 HNQSSIPDG
-556 VCAQFSTWLLDLK
+556 VSMQFSAWLLDLK
-569 RALQRCTS
+569 RALQRCAS

-585 MRWFIRDIDDLLPSY
+585 MRWFIREIDDLLPSY
-600 FPEPE
+600 LPVLE